1 MNSKVIIAPSILS
14 ADFSNLERQIRLVEE
29 AGVEWLH
36 LDVMDGHYVP
46 NLTFGPLVVSAVR
59 RVTKLF
65 LDAHLMIENADQYL
79 EVFREAGADNI
90 TVHYEACPHIHRTLH
105 RIKELGASAGVALNP
120 ATPASVLKEVIGDVN
135 LVLAMTVDPGWGG
148 QTFVASTLRKVEE
161 IARMLT
167 SAGSNAHLEVDGGI
181 DASNVARVAQAGA
194 RVIVSGSG
202 IFHSENIVE
211 AARLL
216 RRNAEKALP

>member
-1 MNSKVIIAPSILS
+1 MNSKVIIAPSILC

>member
-1 MNSKVIIAPSILS
+1 VNSKVIIAPSILS

-120 ATPASVLKEVIGDVN
+120 ATPASVLKEIIGDVN

>member
-65 LDAHLMIENADQYL
+65 LDAHLMIENADHYL
-79 EVFREAGADNI
+79 EAFREAGADNI

-120 ATPASVLKEVIGDVN
+120 ATPASVLKEIVGDVN

-148 QTFVASTLRKVEE
+148 QTFIASTLRKVEE

>member
-120 ATPASVLKEVIGDVN
+120 ATPASVLKEIIGDVN

>member
-1 MNSKVIIAPSILS
+1 VNSKVIIAPSILS